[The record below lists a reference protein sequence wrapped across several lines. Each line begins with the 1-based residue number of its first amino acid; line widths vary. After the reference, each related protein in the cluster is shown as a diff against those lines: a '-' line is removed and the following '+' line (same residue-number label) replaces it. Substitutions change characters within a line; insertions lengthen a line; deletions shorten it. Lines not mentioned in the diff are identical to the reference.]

1 MRYSVVLTVAA
12 AEDFRRLDGS
22 LKEPVAKQLR
32 KLETAPRLGEH
43 LGNRAGLDLTG
54 YYKTLRSEEIDPYR
68 VPDHR
73 SRDPGRSRRDWKAR
87 RSRGLS
93 GSPQAVK
100 TPGSIGE
107 LFLCVL
113 MKQLR
118 SPSWPSDSKRG
129 FTTEESHKFSFSISR
144 KSKTSADVSRVRSGK
159 SLRMSSSLIPEARY
173 SNTS

>member
-73 SRDPGRSRRDWKAR
+73 PRDPGRSRRDWKAR

-129 FTTEESHKFSFSISR
+129 FTTEESTQVFVLDQPQKQNER
-144 KSKTSADVSRVRSGK
+144 GCLTCEVGK
-159 SLRMSSSLIPEARY
+159 VFENVFFAHS
-173 SNTS
+173 